1 MPSRPVLRERR
12 RRAPRTK
19 IALLTFGCAK
29 NLVDSE
35 VMAGCLAAAGYAFV
49 DRPEAADVILLNTC
63 GFLRAAKDEADEAIS
78 QALALKE
85 LRPLRRVVVA
95 GCYPE
100 RNRPE
105 LRAAYPGV
113 DAWLGVR
120 DLDRIADVIEGRPF
134 RGSDRTFLYG
144 DRSPRAISTPASW
157 AYLKI
162 SEGCSH
168 RCAFCAIPSIKG
180 PYRSRPA
187 ASILRE
193 AEALL
198 ERGVLEIDLVSQ
210 DTTYYGKDR
219 SRSPGLAGLLGGL
232 AALRG
237 LAWVRI
243 LYGYPDEITDRL
255 LEALRHPKVAPY
267 LDIPFQHSEA
277 AVVRRMSRAM
287 PGPRALRLLERIR
300 RALPEA
306 AIRTS
311 LIVGFP
317 GEGRR
322 EFAGL
327 SDFVRQAE
335 FDHLGVFTYSREEGT
350 PAYGLGDPVPE
361 EEKRRRRDEI
371 LEIQAGIS
379 ARKLSAWTGRTI
391 DVLIEG
397 PSEDDPRLLIGRSRR
412 QAPEVDGVVL
422 VEGGSGA
429 PTSAKPAL
437 LKVEI
442 TSAGVYDLRGKP
454 AS

>member
-1 MPSRPVLRERR
+1 M
-12 RRAPRTK
+12 TK
-19 IALLTFGCAK
+19 IALITFGCAK

-35 VMAGCLAAAGYAFV
+35 VMAGCLAQAGYAFV

-63 GFLRAAKDEADEAIS
+63 GFLRASKDEADAAILN
-78 QALALKE
+78 ALALKHR
-85 LRPLRRVVVA
+85 RPGRRVIVA
-95 GCYPE
+95 GCYVE

-105 LRAAYPGV
+105 LEARHPDV
-113 DAWLGVR
+113 DAWIGVR
-120 DLDRIADVIEGRPF
+120 DFDRIAEVIEGRAF
-134 RGSDRTFLYG
+134 RASGRTFLY
-144 DRSPRAISTPASW
+144 DDASPRAVSTPASW

-168 RCAFCAIPSIKG
+168 RCAFCAIPLIKG

-193 AEALL
+193 AGALVG
-198 ERGVLEIDLVSQ
+198 RGVLELDLISQ

-219 SRSPGLAGLLGGL
+219 NRSSGLAGLV
-232 AALRG
+232 RKIVECPG

-243 LYGYPDEITDRL
+243 LYGYPDEITDAL
-255 LEALRHPKVAPY
+255 LDVMRDPKVAPY
-267 LDIPFQHSEA
+267 LDIPFQHSDP
-277 AVVRRMSRAM
+277 VLVRRMSRAM
-287 PGPRALRLLERIR
+287 PGRRALKLLEKIR
-300 RALPEA
+300 KALPEA

-327 SDFVRQAE
+327 REFVQEAA

-350 PAYGLGDPVPE
+350 PAYGFGDSVPE
-361 EEKRRRRDEI
+361 AEKRLRRDEI
-371 LEIQAGIS
+371 LEMQAAIS
-379 ARKLSAWTGRTI
+379 ARKLRAWKGRKI
-391 DVLIEG
+391 DVLVEG
-397 PSEDDPRLLIGRSRR
+397 PGEDDPGVLVGRSSR
-412 QAPEVDGVVL
+412 QAPEVDGVVFID
-422 VEGGSGA
+422 GA
-429 PTSAKPAL
+429 TRRPDAKPGL